1 MSEDRVVFTPQEK
14 QSAAWIKLQKYLEQR
29 LSLLR
34 AQNDVDKPEG
44 DTARLRGRIYEV
56 KSLMALNAD
65 EPTFE

>member
-29 LSLLR
+29 LALLR
-34 AQNDVDKPEG
+34 AQNDMDKTEG

-65 EPTFE
+65 EPTFK